1 MTPRTPRTRSTRV
14 WQSRYDGV
22 QTLGQLWTAVN
33 YDDSLLLE
41 VVRVIET
48 KFWFVG
54 ILEESDISIALWY
67 KLFVGG
73 SKTYKVS
80 GLINTLPRPRSLLM
94 NLPSVWPYI

>member
-1 MTPRTPRTRSTRV
+1 M
-14 WQSRYDGV
+14 
-22 QTLGQLWTAVN
+22 GQLWTAVN

-80 GLINTLPRPRSLLM
+80 GLLNGLLNTLPRPRSLLL
-94 NLPSVWPYI
+94 NLPRKIFGCFL